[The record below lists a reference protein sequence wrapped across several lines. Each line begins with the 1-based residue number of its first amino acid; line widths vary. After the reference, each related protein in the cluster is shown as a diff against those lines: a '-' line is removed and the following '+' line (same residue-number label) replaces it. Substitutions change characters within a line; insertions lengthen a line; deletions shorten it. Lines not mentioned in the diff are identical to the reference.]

1 MKTVVGLY
9 EDIND
14 ARAAIEELISAGFD
28 RSDVSL
34 LASNRWTDDEIGVA
48 TVNADQMGSDVA
60 TGIATGGALGG
71 LGGVLLGLG
80 ALAIP
85 GLGPIIAAGPLVAGL
100 AGAGIGAAVGGL
112 VGALVNWGIPPDEAD
127 VYAESVRRGGILV
140 GLKTDEA
147 HVEVAVAIMNRYG
160 PIDIERRS
168 AYWRATGWT
177 GYEASSA
184 AWSPDEVAADEI
196 AYSDYLDYSTYAPAY
211 REHYDSIYRNAGRQY
226 IWYEPAYRY
235 GYNLAHD
242 KHYAGHEV
250 WDDLELEARRGWEQT
265 DYAVERAWNDIKDAV
280 RSGWEEVKDAFDID
294 SDYGLFEPSFRE
306 HYDSVY
312 AGRGFDY
319 DWYSPGYRFGYGLAM
334 DDRWNEYDSW
344 DQLEVEARRE
354 WEQSETAF
362 GRLWDD
368 VKDAI
373 RRGWEEVRDAL
384 DIETDYAALEP
395 TYREH
400 FLTRYR
406 DSGHEYAWYEPAYRY
421 GYMTALDD
429 RYADY
434 PVWDDDLESRIQRD
448 WGTAYY
454 ESESPWEDVKDAVRR
469 GWESVRE
476 AFDLEEDVDPLITDD
491 RGYRRS

>member
-1 MKTVVGLY
+1 
-9 EDIND
+9 
-14 ARAAIEELISAGFD
+14 
-28 RSDVSL
+28 
-34 LASNRWTDDEIGVA
+34 
-48 TVNADQMGSDVA
+48 
-60 TGIATGGALGG
+60 
-71 LGGVLLGLG
+71 
-80 ALAIP
+80 
-85 GLGPIIAAGPLVAGL
+85 
-100 AGAGIGAAVGGL
+100 
-112 VGALVNWGIPPDEAD
+112 
-127 VYAESVRRGGILV
+127 
-140 GLKTDEA
+140 
-147 HVEVAVAIMNRYG
+147 
-160 PIDIERRS
+160 
-168 AYWRATGWT
+168 
-177 GYEASSA
+177 
-184 AWSPDEVAADEI
+184 
-196 AYSDYLDYSTYAPAY
+196 
-211 REHYDSIYRNAGRQY
+211 
-226 IWYEPAYRY
+226 
-235 GYNLAHD
+235 
-242 KHYAGHEV
+242 
-250 WDDLELEARRGWEQT
+250 
-265 DYAVERAWNDIKDAV
+265 
-280 RSGWEEVKDAFDID
+280 
-294 SDYGLFEPSFRE
+294 
-306 HYDSVY
+306 
-312 AGRGFDY
+312 
-319 DWYSPGYRFGYGLAM
+319 M